1 MRITE
6 TSLQGVFVVEPT
18 VHGDHR
24 GYFMETYSE
33 KRWLDVGLSI
43 RFVQD
48 NHSRSEKTGTLRGL
62 HYQLEPYAQAKL
74 VRVVA
79 GSVFDVAVDIRPNS
93 PTRGQWFGLE
103 LSSSNRKQ
111 LYIPRGFA
119 HGFCTLE
126 DATEVVYKVDQYYSS
141 EHDRGI
147 IWNDPQLAIQWPTDQ
162 PLLSDKDRL
171 HPALD
176 V

>member
-1 MRITE
+1 MRLVE
-6 TSLQGVFVVEPT
+6 TSLQGVYVVEPT
-18 VHGDHR
+18 VHADHR
-24 GYFMETYSE
+24 GFFMETYSE
-33 KRWLDVGLSI
+33 KQWLDAGLSI

-48 NHSRSEKTGTLRGL
+48 NHSSSEKKGTLRGL

-79 GSVFDVAVDIRPNS
+79 GSVFDVAVDIRPSS

-103 LSSSNRKQ
+103 LSSVNRKQ
-111 LYIPRGFA
+111 LFIPRGFA

-126 DATEVVYKVDQYYSS
+126 DATEVVYKVDQYYSP

-147 IWNDPQLAIQWPTDQ
+147 IWNDPRLAIAWPTDK
-162 PLLSDKDRL
+162 PLLSDKDGV
-171 HPALD
+171 HPTMD
-176 V
+176 G